1 MVLSPF
7 RLFNRFQKKKKGKEI
22 GVTQRGESEEF
33 RVQRSAIFQIFVL
46 PRIQLQIQLHF
57 NLT

>member
-33 RVQRSAIFQIFVL
+33 RVQRSAIFQIFL